1 MATVTMVSMVDDID
15 GSAGAESISFSL
27 DGTAYE
33 IDLSGANAQKLR
45 DALATYIAHGRK
57 VSARRGRAPRVVRG
71 RSGASVDRDQ
81 VARIREWARAN
92 GHTVSDR
99 GRLSASVVA
108 AYEAAH

>member
-27 DGTAYE
+27 DGAAYE
-33 IDLSGANAQKLR
+33 IDLSDANAKKLR

-57 VSARRGRAPRVVRG
+57 VAARRGRAPRVGRG
-71 RSGASVDRDQ
+71 RSSASVDRDQ
-81 VARIREWARAN
+81 VSIIRDWARRN
-92 GHTVSDR
+92 GHQVSDR

-108 AYEAAH
+108 AFDAAH